1 MFLNLFANGVT
12 TAETT
17 LFPIG
22 STRHTVFCVIV
33 SIFFV
38 LQFLR
43 TKRWYQLI
51 MAVAVAFSMIVYIAP
66 ENKTLFYTVGIIELI
81 LLLAALVVGI
91 VQGRKIAKAEK
102 AAEEAKKAAEEAA
115 AQTAQTAETVQAQA
129 EAVTE
134 AAAEQTETAAETV
147 SEAAEETAQ
156 TVTEA
161 VQETAETVTETVTK
175 AAEQTEQTVTEA
187 VQETAETAEEAVKE
201 TAEQT
206 ASEAENH
213 AE

>member
-51 MAVAVAFSMIVYIAP
+51 MAVAVAFSMIEYIAP

-81 LLLAALVVGI
+81 LLLAALVVGV

-115 AQTAQTAETVQAQA
+115 AQTAETVQANA

-134 AAAEQTETAAETV
+134 AAAEQTDAAAETV

-161 VQETAETVTETVTK
+161 VQETAGAVTETVTK

-187 VQETAETAEEAVKE
+187 VQETAETAAEAVKE

>member
-115 AQTAQTAETVQAQA
+115 AQTAETVQAQA

-134 AAAEQTETAAETV
+134 AAAEQTDAAAETV

-161 VQETAETVTETVTK
+161 VQETAGAVTETVTK

-187 VQETAETAEEAVKE
+187 VQETAETAAEAVKE
-201 TAEQT
+201 TAEQI

>member
-38 LQFLR
+38 FQFFR

-51 MAVAVAFSMIVYIAP
+51 MAIAVAFSMIVYIAP
-66 ENKTLFYTVGIIELI
+66 ENKTLFYTVGVIELI

-91 VQGRKIAKAEK
+91 VQGKKIAKAEK
-102 AAEEAKKAAEEAA
+102 AAEEAKKAAEKAA
-115 AQTAQTAETVQAQA
+115 EQ
-129 EAVTE
+129 TE
-134 AAAEQTETAAETV
+134 AAAETA

-161 VQETAETVTETVTK
+161 VQETAGAVTETVTK

-187 VQETAETAEEAVKE
+187 VQEVKE
-201 TAEQT
+201 TAAESAEQT

>member
-38 LQFLR
+38 FQFFR

-51 MAVAVAFSMIVYIAP
+51 MAIAVAFSMIVYIAP
-66 ENKTLFYTVGIIELI
+66 ENKTLFYTVGVIELI

-115 AQTAQTAETVQAQA
+115 EQTAETVQANA

-134 AAAEQTETAAETV
+134 AAEQTEAAAETV

-161 VQETAETVTETVTK
+161 VQETADAVTETVTK

-187 VQETAETAEEAVKE
+187 VQEIKE
-201 TAEQT
+201 TAAESAEKT

>member
-81 LLLAALVVGI
+81 LLLAALVVGV

-115 AQTAQTAETVQAQA
+115 AQTAETVQAQA

-134 AAAEQTETAAETV
+134 AAAEQTDAAAETV

-187 VQETAETAEEAVKE
+187 VQEVKE
-201 TAEQT
+201 TAAESAEQT